1 MYIVCVASG
10 HLLLLGR
17 KQTCSIGNSKCWYFS
32 FHAQTNM
39 SSAHLNVLGGS
50 DGESNEVEGSK
61 WNEVAGEP
69 AASEVEGESSSEG
82 DGESSEVDGESSAE
96 VNGESSEVDGESSEV
111 DGESSAEV
119 GETGLGSCCCA
130 CFLLDGSSCFEQS
143 S

>member
-1 MYIVCVASG
+1 M
-10 HLLLLGR
+10 L
-17 KQTCSIGNSKCWYFS
+17 
-32 FHAQTNM
+32 
-39 SSAHLNVLGGS
+39 SAHLNVLGGS

-96 VNGESSEVDGESSEV
+96 VDGESSEV
-111 DGESSAEV
+111 DGKSSTEV